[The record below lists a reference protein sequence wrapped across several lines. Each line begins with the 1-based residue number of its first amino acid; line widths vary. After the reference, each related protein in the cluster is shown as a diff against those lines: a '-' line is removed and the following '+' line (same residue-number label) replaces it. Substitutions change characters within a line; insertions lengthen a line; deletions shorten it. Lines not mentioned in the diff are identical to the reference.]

1 MKDADRG
8 FALLIVLWTLGLLAL
23 LGTAITASGRTATK
37 LAGNLRSNAVV
48 EMAADGAVHQAML
61 RLMEGAW
68 KPDGAPRVVRIGP
81 AIVEVRMTDEA
92 GKVNPNFATLP
103 VMAALLRNL
112 GLDPARAASLA
123 AAIIDWRT
131 RSLQPLPGGAKLPQY
146 RAAGLPY
153 GPASRPFESVD
164 EVGLV
169 LGMTPDILAR
179 LRPYVS
185 VYNDSDV
192 QRAAADPLADQAIG
206 ESELGRGAA
215 DRFSFASEDQTAT
228 VRAAA
233 TGPDGAR
240 FTRQAVIRIAAE
252 PAQGEAPFQVLTWET
267 PER

>member
-1 MKDADRG
+1 MKGADRG

-23 LGTAITASGRTATK
+23 LGTEITASGRTATK
-37 LAGNLRSNAVV
+37 LAANLRSNAVV
-48 EMAADGAVHQAML
+48 EAAADGAVHQAML
-61 RLMEGAW
+61 RLMQGVW
-68 KPDGAPRVVRIGP
+68 KADGTPRVVRIGP
-81 AIVEVRMTDEA
+81 AVVEVRITDEA
-92 GKVNPNFATLP
+92 GKLNPNFATLP

-112 GLDPARAASLA
+112 GLDPARAAPLA

-131 RSLQPLPGGAKLPQY
+131 RSAQPLPGGAKLPQY

-164 EVGLV
+164 EIGLV
-169 LGMTPDILAR
+169 LGMTPDIFAR
-179 LRPYVS
+179 LRPHIS

-192 QRAAADPLADQAIG
+192 QRAAADPLADQAIE

-215 DRFSFASEDQTAT
+215 ERFSFAGEDETAT

-240 FTRQAVIRIAAE
+240 FTRQAVIRVSTE
-252 PAQGEAPFQVLTWET
+252 PAQGEVPFQILTWEA
-267 PER
+267 PEG